1 MIFSSSSLVFS
12 RLSLFIFLFLLFYCL
27 VFSFLVL
34 SCLFLSCLVSLS
46 LSLSVSL
53 CFCLFSLSLS
63 LFLSVSVSVSLCL
76 RVVLCVVV
84 LCGVCGVVCVVWCV
98 ARLGTQKKTSV
109 CRCKTS
115 PCVPA
120 PRAHVLPHVRVVPV
134 HTGTFCI
141 YTRRFFGRT
150 HGGQG
155 VIVSA
160 AYQNLATCGHYVL
173 QRSTKE
179 TNGSYP
185 FSVLRTGRESNT
197 LPIPPNIRCA

>member
-1 MIFSSSSLVFS
+1 MSSFISDLLFFFSCLFSSLLFHLLVSSLLLSRLLFS
-12 RLSLFIFLFLLFYCL
+12 CIVLSLFLC
-27 VFSFLVL
+27 
-34 SCLFLSCLVSLS
+34 LS
-46 LSLSVSL
+46 LSLSVSVFFLCLSL
-53 CFCLFSLSLS
+53 CFCLSLSLC
-63 LFLSVSVSVSLCL
+63 LSVSVWCC
-76 RVVLCVVV
+76 VLWC
-84 LCGVCGVVCVVWCV
+84 CVVCVVWCV
-98 ARLGTQKKTSV
+98 ARLGTQKKPSV

-160 AYQNLATCGHYVL
+160 AYQNLATCGHHVL
-173 QRSTKE
+173 QRFT
-179 TNGSYP
+179 TRNQWILP
-185 FSVLRTGRESNT
+185 IFSLRTGRESNT